1 MSFSRLDLSDLSV
14 FSHLLWKSLVQPAFD
29 ISQIT
34 SCLRS
39 NLNQNQAFEE
49 EFTLRK
55 CWNFICHLSNN
66 FNVFFSNVQVSRL
79 LGFQFPTIESVHSDK
94 EIKTNFKPDFLPWL
108 WPTLQLVIRFGLSRV
123 RFVEQLTVNLKFP
136 QNQHHLQSNEYI
148 FFYKF
153 ILHPAHNYW
162 STCGAE
168 NIQIMRAQWWL
179 F

>member
-1 MSFSRLDLSDLSV
+1 MANFTSSV

-55 CWNFICHLSNN
+55 CWNFICHLSNK

-79 LGFQFPTIESVHSDK
+79 FGFQLMRNNGQISRIRTSVL
-94 EIKTNFKPDFLPWL
+94 E
-108 WPTLQLVIRFGLSRV
+108 FGLFGQSGL
-123 RFVEQLTVNLKFP
+123 EQNHTLWKIAASAVQAGKICQNAGLTPEKL
-136 QNQHHLQSNEYI
+136 S
-148 FFYKF
+148 
-153 ILHPAHNYW
+153 
-162 STCGAE
+162 
-168 NIQIMRAQWWL
+168 
-179 F
+179 

>member
-1 MSFSRLDLSDLSV
+1 MKVKQSKCELEGKYYRWIYSAILLPTSWGYLPLSIALKRRCFEVFSCLDLRDLSV

-55 CWNFICHLSNN
+55 CLNFICHLSNN

-79 LGFQFPTIESVHSDK
+79 LGFQFSTIKSVHSDK
-94 EIKTNFKPDFLPWL
+94 EIKTNFKPDFLP
-108 WPTLQLVIRFGLSRV
+108 
-123 RFVEQLTVNLKFP
+123 
-136 QNQHHLQSNEYI
+136 
-148 FFYKF
+148 
-153 ILHPAHNYW
+153 
-162 STCGAE
+162 
-168 NIQIMRAQWWL
+168 
-179 F
+179 